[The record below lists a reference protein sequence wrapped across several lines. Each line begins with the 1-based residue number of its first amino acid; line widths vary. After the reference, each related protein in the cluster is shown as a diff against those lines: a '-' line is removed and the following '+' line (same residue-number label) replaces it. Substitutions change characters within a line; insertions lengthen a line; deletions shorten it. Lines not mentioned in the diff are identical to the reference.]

1 MTVEKMLSSVVWS
14 TGKRSGLRTPLSA
27 CNCSTR
33 QEDLSWDENGLVK

>member
-1 MTVEKMLSSVVWS
+1 MTVEKMLSSVVWYR
-14 TGKRSGLRTPLSA
+14 GKRSGLRTLLTV